1 MTADGISPQNSTLL
15 EKNKIILKEK
25 LTAQDDNKEVIF
37 HEKKQH
43 LDVDNIGHGV
53 CVNPVKK
60 YIQQN
65 TFTKENHEL
74 TTSLCQVFCVKM
86 NSFITL
92 REEPTTLFT
101 KPVLCKAV

>member
-1 MTADGISPQNSTLL
+1 MTADGISPHSSTLL
-15 EKNKIILKEK
+15 EKNKILLKEK
-25 LTAQDDNKEVIF
+25 LRADDNKKVIF
-37 HEKKQH
+37 HKKKQH

-74 TTSLCQVFCVKM
+74 TSFIHQVFHVKM

-92 REEPTTLFT
+92 WEEPT
-101 KPVLCKAV
+101 VL